1 MALSANQKSTLTKAD
16 DFPSISLGKYKGV
29 CNNIGMFK
37 TSLSENNMNF
47 NFESGVVDF
56 WDFAQA
62 LKTNIDMN
70 IAEGNHLVFQ
80 RQGSTSSMTH
90 RQAAACLHRDCRSF
104 VRIAEDRIREGKQ
117 DRFDI
122 NVSSIGQYP
131 FATEH
136 KNSGIKMNGQWT
148 NGSGK
153 CYVKLLLSQ
162 KFRR

>member
-80 RQGSTSSMTH
+80 R
-90 RQAAACLHRDCRSF
+90 
-104 VRIAEDRIREGKQ
+104 
-117 DRFDI
+117 
-122 NVSSIGQYP
+122 
-131 FATEH
+131 
-136 KNSGIKMNGQWT
+136 
-148 NGSGK
+148 
-153 CYVKLLLSQ
+153 
-162 KFRR
+162 